1 MNEKHDMDKRIEE
14 TLNSLE
20 GMRRAEAN
28 PFLYTRIQ
36 ARLGRS
42 RSALEQIVLFAGKPA
57 FAFFVLVIVLVT
69 NLMVMLQGSEEA
81 SAVKQEQTQLAV
93 ADEYHLD
100 VASLYDY
107 ENPEP

>member
-1 MNEKHDMDKRIEE
+1 MYEKHEIDRKIEE
-14 TLNSLE
+14 TLESLN
-20 GMRRAEAN
+20 GIRRAEAN
-28 PFLYTRIQ
+28 PFLHTRIQ
-36 ARLGRS
+36 ARLAQS
-42 RSALEQIVLFAGKPA
+42 RSALERVVLFAGRPA

-69 NLMVMLQGSEEA
+69 NLMVMMKGSADA